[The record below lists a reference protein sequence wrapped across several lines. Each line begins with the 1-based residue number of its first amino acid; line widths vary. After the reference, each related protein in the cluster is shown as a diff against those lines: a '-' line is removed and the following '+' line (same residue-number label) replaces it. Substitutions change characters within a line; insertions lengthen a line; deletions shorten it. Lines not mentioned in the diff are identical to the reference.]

1 MAFHT
6 HDFIIHKFPFIASRT
21 FTLRANL
28 LKTKVFKK
36 TVTSESRFT
45 SLDVKDKSEAAV
57 PRCSSKR

>member
-6 HDFIIHKFPFIASRT
+6 HDFIYKFPFIASRK
-21 FTLRANL
+21 FTLRANI

-36 TVTSESRFT
+36 TVTSESSFA
-45 SLDVKDKSEAAV
+45 SSDVKDKSEAAV